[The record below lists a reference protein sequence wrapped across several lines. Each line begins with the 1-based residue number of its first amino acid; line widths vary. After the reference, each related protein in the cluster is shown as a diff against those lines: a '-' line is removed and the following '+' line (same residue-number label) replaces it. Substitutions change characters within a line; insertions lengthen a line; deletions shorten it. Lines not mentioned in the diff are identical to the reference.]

1 MIPKTIWQT
10 HSYFL
15 EELPLFLK
23 GPMLS
28 WQENNK
34 DYKHNYV
41 NHIQRRSFIE
51 DCFGPKWLSLYDQCE
66 SQVFQAD
73 MWRVLCIYEFGGVY
87 ADMDTLCLKDIN
99 SFIDLNKDFVCEA
112 GFERK
117 HGWINTSI
125 FASKPKGKF
134 ITDLK
139 NLIFDRCNSKSGK
152 SMTVE
157 DCGPLAFSELMDKY
171 IDNKKDISS
180 IDLCKPNFLINDEE
194 SVLQIGGST
203 SWNDI
208 KWGFNFS
215 YLNEIYNCLIKN
227 SKIDIKLYGKGG
239 HGGWVS

>member
-1 MIPKTIWQT
+1 M
-10 HSYFL
+10 
-15 EELPLFLK
+15 LF
-23 GPMLS
+23 
-28 WQENNK
+28 
-34 DYKHNYV
+34 
-41 NHIQRRSFIE
+41 RS
-51 DCFGPKWLSLYDQCE
+51 
-66 SQVFQAD
+66 
-73 MWRVLCIYEFGGVY
+73 
-87 ADMDTLCLKDIN
+87 
-99 SFIDLNKDFVCEA
+99 CEA